1 MPITQSLLIVTAL
14 GFASGFLISLQEVV
28 LDYLINKEWLGW
40 TLTIRKFAFS
50 TLSLTVLFSLGG
62 TLIANWEP
70 MRSLNIAPE
79 GIVSFFFK
87 TAIFL
92 SIITPIT
99 SQIRV
104 ALAQRQTIPEDSGQP

>member
-14 GFASGFLISLQEVV
+14 GFASGCLISLQEVG

-50 TLSLTVLFSLGG
+50 TLSLAVLFSLGG
-62 TLIANWEP
+62 ALMENWEP

-79 GIVSFFFK
+79 GIVPFFFK

-92 SIITPIT
+92 SVVTPIT

-104 ALAQRQTIPEDSGQP
+104 VLNQRKAASESDS

>member
-14 GFASGFLISLQEVV
+14 GFVSGFLITLQEVG

-40 TLTIRKFAFS
+40 TITIRKFAFS
-50 TLSLTVLFSLGG
+50 TLSLAVLFSIGG
-62 TLIANWEP
+62 ALIANWEP
-70 MRSLNIAPE
+70 ARSLNIAPE

-92 SIITPIT
+92 SVVTPIT
-99 SQIRV
+99 SQLRV
-104 ALAQRQTIPEDSGQP
+104 VLHRRETG